1 MPEMPARFVKAQ
13 LLHCS
18 DDRTAF
24 AEVPLHK
31 DDIHRDIIILR
42 VQGDNGIAG
51 ENNINPLLHQM
62 TLDVGSKLGLGHRPH

>member
-1 MPEMPARFVKAQ
+1 MPARFVKAQ

-51 ENNINPLLHQM
+51 ENNINPLLH
-62 TLDVGSKLGLGHRPH
+62 